1 MNHRCKIGIW
11 LDQYQKNKP
20 LTITDGEQRRDFTH
34 VDDIVDGLIR
44 CGENIDKVSGEEFE
58 LGSGV
63 NYSMNEITAMFDN
76 YPTKYIPARKG
87 EYDTTLCV
95 DTRIKDI
102 LGWNP
107 QDRIEKY
114 IKEEIGV

>member
-1 MNHRCKIGIW
+1 MFSHICLGTNNLSESIKFY
-11 LDQYQKNKP
+11 DQVMSALN
-20 LTITDGEQRRDFTH
+20 IRREETEETYACY
-34 VDDIVDGLIR
+34 G
-44 CGENIDKVSGEEFE
+44 DKKDV
-58 LGSGV
+58 GSGV

>member
-1 MNHRCKIGIW
+1 
-11 LDQYQKNKP
+11 
-20 LTITDGEQRRDFTH
+20 
-34 VDDIVDGLIR
+34 
-44 CGENIDKVSGEEFE
+44 
-58 LGSGV
+58 
-63 NYSMNEITAMFDN
+63 MFDN
-76 YPTKYIPARKG
+76 YPTKYIPDQKG

-102 LGWNP
+102 LGWI